1 MSIYFK
7 AVPYFCS
14 TLLVIGIILLF
25 RSIHDRF
32 SNSQLRRLQ
41 KFYPPPEGLSQN
53 TSKKLVVS
61 YFEFIKK
68 QLAYIGYED
77 RYELF
82 FSLLKSIFFFF
93 LASFWGLFFLSGFSI
108 ELSFIRG
115 TIAALVSLLIPHALL
130 WYLKIHRKDLI
141 IQELYTVSAYIA
153 DAIGGSEKSLVFA
166 IKESLYVADL
176 LVAPLERFLN
186 RYRNQTLS
194 VACNHFL
201 LEVPIPEA
209 EQFIFLIANG
219 LEYKDKDSFLEYI
232 RVIHTTKHNLF
243 LASRNRR
250 IKQRDLLYLL
260 LSAAPTILFIFI
272 TIYSVY
278 QHVGD
283 VLSNIS
289 Y

>member
-1 MSIYFK
+1 MSIFFK
-7 AVPYFCS
+7 TVPYFFGA
-14 TLLVIGIILLF
+14 LFVIGIILLF
-25 RSIHDRF
+25 RSIHDRL
-32 SNSQLRRLQ
+32 SYSQLRRLQ
-41 KFYPPPEGLSQN
+41 KFYPPPESPSQDTRDN
-53 TSKKLVVS
+53 PIYS
-61 YFEFIKK
+61 YFQWIRK

-77 RYELF
+77 RYDDF
-82 FSLLKSIFFFF
+82 FSLIKSIFVFFF
-93 LASFWGLFFLSGFSI
+93 ASFWGLFFLSGFSI
-108 ELSFIRG
+108 EISLIRG
-115 TIAALVSLLIPHALL
+115 LFAALLSLLIPHVIL

-153 DAIGGSEKSLVFA
+153 DAIGGSEKSLFFA
-166 IKESLYVADL
+166 LKESMYVADL

-186 RYRNQTLS
+186 RYKNKSLS
-194 VACNHFL
+194 DACHHFL

-272 TIYSVY
+272 TVYSVY